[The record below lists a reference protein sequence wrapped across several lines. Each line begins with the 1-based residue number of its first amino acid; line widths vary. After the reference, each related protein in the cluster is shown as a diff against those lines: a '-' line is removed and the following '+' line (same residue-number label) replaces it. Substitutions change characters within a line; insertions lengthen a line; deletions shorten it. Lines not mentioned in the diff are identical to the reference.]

1 MTKTVIAIIIACSI
15 LYLIGAIITF
25 RFLNKKSK
33 LSDELSGIGN
43 SWVDELIALF
53 LLPIIAIILF
63 LNLMAAII
71 WPLYWTYY
79 LLYWLI
85 KKVPPEI

>member
-1 MTKTVIAIIIACSI
+1 MTKTAIVVIITCSV

-33 LSDELSGIGN
+33 LSDELSGGD
-43 SWVDELIALF
+43 SWVDALIAFF
-53 LLPIIAIILF
+53 LLPMIVIILF